1 LRCPDRI
8 DSLNIHLDEFR
19 EAILVQVEDEVMD
32 EVETIVDNDEWEL
45 IGELG
50 FLEEV
55 FDLLQI
61 IEVTLS
67 ANAFDLTDLTSAS
80 GSLDVLKVN
89 LGILAEVEN

>member
-32 EVETIVDNDEWEL
+32 EVETIADNDEWEL

-55 FDLLQI
+55 FDLLRI
-61 IEVTLS
+61 IEVTPS
-67 ANAFDLTDLTSAS
+67 ANAFDLTDLAGAS
-80 GSLDVLKVN
+80 GNLDVLKVN
-89 LGILAEVEN
+89 LGILAEVDN

>member
-32 EVETIVDNDEWEL
+32 EVETIADNDEWEL

-55 FDLLQI
+55 FDLLRI

-67 ANAFDLTDLTSAS
+67 ANAFDLTDLAGAS

-89 LGILAEVEN
+89 LGILAEVDN